1 MWTVDVD
8 PSPLAALAAQLDDVA
23 ERRFTAGAERARTLL
38 AGRRVWN
45 VSATA
50 TGGVGELLRTLLP
63 YVRDA
68 GIDARWLVVDGDEQ
82 FFRIATRLHHVLHA
96 HPVDGGPLG
105 AEEMAHYDRVLAR
118 NLDEVRENIA
128 AGDVVL
134 LHDPATVGL
143 APELRRRGA
152 LVVWRCHIGTDAP
165 DGVTDLAWA
174 FLEPSIAQADRVVL
188 SRATYRPGF
197 LDAAVVRVISPSVDP
212 LSAKNRMLEPAEV
225 EQLLLDAGLL
235 AGDVPAG
242 APAAVAASGDDGG
255 PPVSADVPTGATMRA
270 GGPVPANARML
281 LQVSRWDRLKD
292 MSGLLIAFDEG
303 FEDLPEDV
311 HLLLAGEEVAPHDSA
326 AAEIL
331 ADCLQMWEG
340 LEPAVRARTHV
351 ACLPLVDRERNAL
364 LVNALQRRAAVIVQK
379 SLAEGFGLTV
389 AEALWK
395 GRPVVATAVGGI
407 QDQIADGTN
416 GLLVKDPT
424 DLHGLVAA
432 VARLLAEPAFAEQ
445 LGLAA
450 HDRVRRDFLS
460 DRHLLQYVD
469 LLDELL

>member
-8 PSPLAALAAQLDDVA
+8 PAPLAALAAQLDEVA
-23 ERRFTAGAERARTLL
+23 ARRLTAGAERARTLL
-38 AGRRVWN
+38 TGRRLWN

-50 TGGVGELLRTLLP
+50 GGGVGELLRTLLP

-68 GIDARWLVVDGDEQ
+68 GIDARWLVLDGDEE
-82 FFRIATRLHHVLHA
+82 FFRIITRLHHVLHA
-96 HPVDGGPLG
+96 HPGDGGPLG

-118 NLDEVRENIA
+118 NLDEVRENVA

-134 LHDPATVGL
+134 LHDPATAGL

-152 LVVWRCHIGTDAP
+152 VVVWRCHLGTDAT
-165 DGVTDLAWA
+165 DGLTDVAWA
-174 FLEPSIAQADRVVL
+174 FLEPSVAQAHRVVL

-197 LDAAVVRVISPSVDP
+197 LDAGVVRVISPSVDP
-212 LSAKNRMLEPAEV
+212 LSPKNRRLGPAEA
-225 EQLLLDAGLL
+225 QRLLQEAGLL
-235 AGDVPAG
+235 TAGEGGPAGAAADVPA
-242 APAAVAASGDDGG
+242 
-255 PPVSADVPTGATMRA
+255 GATMRA

-292 MSGLLIAFDEG
+292 MTGLLIAFDEG
-303 FEDLPEDV
+303 FENLPGDV

-326 AAEIL
+326 AAAVL

-340 LEPAVRARTHV
+340 LEPAVRERAHV
-351 ACLPLVDRERNAL
+351 ACLPLADREHNAL

-395 GRPVVATAVGGI
+395 GRPVVATSVGGI
-407 QDQIADGTN
+407 QDQIADGAN
-416 GLLVKDPT
+416 GLLVRSPT
-424 DLHGLVAA
+424 DLQGLVAA

-445 LGLAA
+445 LGVAA